1 MAIKLEKV
9 VLGLKKCLAAPA
21 QCDGC
26 PYRGDD
32 KTPFQ
37 CRVEELLED
46 TLAVIA
52 FSPGSGGHGMGTPLV
67 AAPAVADSETWTR
80 ESILDRA
87 RECVCGERDESY
99 GGPEDSFRTIALLW
113 ENYLNARPSDVL
125 PGEIGT
131 EDVAVMMALLKIARL
146 ASDSGHMDS
155 WVDLAGY
162 AACGGEI
169 AAKVHG
175 GVRLQ

>member
-1 MAIKLEKV
+1 MAIKLEEV
-9 VLGLKKCLAAPA
+9 ILGLKTCLAVLGSR
-21 QCDGC
+21 CDGC
-26 PYRGDD
+26 PYREEF
-32 KTPFQ
+32 KPLTQ
-37 CRVEELLED
+37 CRTELLED
-46 TLAVIA
+46 TLTVIGI
-52 FSPGSGGHGMGTPLV
+52 SPGNGGHGAGTPLV
-67 AAPAVADSETWTR
+67 AAPAVADSEEWTR

-146 ASDSGHMDS
+146 ASNAGHMDS

-169 AAKVHG
+169 AAKVHE